1 MQLYEQSQS
10 NQNMIFFEGLFSWR
24 TFQWRIFF
32 QGWFCLGELFSW
44 KVSSVGFILRNV
56 LLKPGRFGIY
66 FKNFDKLSIKNLKEA
81 YIGIQVRKTP
91 IWDQVK
97 RPPPKLW
104 VEGGKYKL
112 KDRARSFSW
121 GPKPKPGF
129 SGKDLRLRN
138 TNTQINIHFYFKK
151 HGEVI
156 WDRFVQFLLKYMVK
170 LNAIK
175 DVNYLKLMTPSWIT
189 NMFFA
194 NTNISLLFRVFN
206 NFVNISKTI

>member
-10 NQNMIFFEGLFSWR
+10 NQNMIFFWR
-24 TFQWRIFF
+24 TFFMTDFSMADFF

-44 KVSSVGFILRNV
+44 KVSSVSFILRNV

-66 FKNFDKLSIKNLKEA
+66 FKNFDKLSIKNLKET
-81 YIGIQVRKTP
+81 YIGIHVRETP
-91 IWDQVK
+91 IWDQVT
-97 RPPPKLW
+97 RPPPKIW

-112 KDRARSFSW
+112 KDRAGSFSW
-121 GPKPKPGF
+121 GPKPRPGF

-138 TNTQINIHFYFKK
+138 TNIQINIHFYFKK

-156 WDRFVQFLLKYMVK
+156 WDRLVQFLLKYMVK

>member
-1 MQLYEQSQS
+1 MAD
-10 NQNMIFFEGLFSWR
+10 
-24 TFQWRIFF
+24 FF

-44 KVSSVGFILRNV
+44 KVSSVSFILRNV

-81 YIGIQVRKTP
+81 YIGIHVRETP
-91 IWDQVK
+91 IWDQVT
-97 RPPPKLW
+97 RPPPKIW

-112 KDRARSFSW
+112 KDRAGSFSW
-121 GPKPKPGF
+121 GPKPRPGF

-138 TNTQINIHFYFKK
+138 TNIQINIHFYFKK

-194 NTNISLLFRVFN
+194 NTNISLLFTVFN